1 MPNVES
7 NGYTIG
13 FAIVIV
19 VGVALMLSGFSVLLK
34 DKQKAN
40 EILDKK
46 YQILGAIDRSV
57 TKDKAAEIFDQKVTS
72 YILTG
77 NGVATEVPKSSTKAM
92 DLEIRKELK
101 KSKEDIQVPLY
112 TYKDDDG
119 SQKYIL
125 TLHGSGLWDY
135 ISGYMA
141 LNNDFN
147 TVYGVKFDHV
157 GETPGL
163 GAEITK
169 DWFQNN
175 FVREELFDE
184 NGNFVGIEVLK
195 GKGNKANAELH
206 KVDGMSGATITG
218 DGVEEMI
225 NVSVKNYLPYFEK
238 QKGA

>member
-40 EILDKK
+40 VILDKK
-46 YQILGAIDRSV
+46 FQILGAIDNTV
-57 TKDKAAEIFDQKVTS
+57 TKAEASTIFDAKVKS
-72 YILTG
+72 YILSG
-77 NGVATEVPKSSTKAM
+77 DGVSKEAPTPEVL
-92 DLEIRKELK
+92 DIEIRKELK
-101 KSKEDIQVPLY
+101 KSKEDIQIPMY
-112 TYKDDDG
+112 IYSDDDG
-119 SQKYIL
+119 SKKYIMV
-125 TLHGSGLWDY
+125 LHGSGLWDF

-147 TVYGVKFDHV
+147 TIYGVKFDHV

-175 FVREELFDE
+175 FVKEEILNKGGE
-184 NGNFVGIEVLK
+184 FVGIDVLK

-218 DGVEEMI
+218 DGVEDMI
-225 NVSVKNYLPYFEK
+225 NNCVKNYLPYFSK
-238 QKGA
+238 NKGA

>member
-1 MPNVES
+1 MPLNVES

-40 EILDKK
+40 EVLDKK
-46 YQILGAIDRSV
+46 FQILGAIDRSV
-57 TKDKAAEIFDQKVTS
+57 TKDNTTEIFDRKVTS
-72 YILTG
+72 YILKG
-77 NGVATEVPKSSTKAM
+77 DGVATKAASATDVL

-101 KSKEDIQVPLY
+101 KSKEDIQIPLY
-112 TYKDDDG
+112 IYKEDDG
-119 SQKYIL
+119 TEKYIMA
-125 TLHGSGLWDY
+125 LHGNGLWDF

-147 TVYGVKFDHV
+147 TIYGVKFDHV

-175 FVREELFDE
+175 FVKEEIFDK
-184 NGNFVGIEVLK
+184 GGKFVGIDVLK

-218 DGVEEMI
+218 DGVEAMI
-225 NVSVKNYLPYFEK
+225 DVCVRNYLPYFEK
-238 QKGA
+238 KKGA